1 MIAAFV
7 ILLLAIAFIIV
18 ATTRFRMHP
27 FMALLFAAYG
37 VGMLAGMPLADITP
51 TILSKFGST
60 LGSIG
65 IIIIAGT
72 IIGVMLEKSGATLVI
87 SKAILEKVSAKR
99 PNLALSLIGFLVSI
113 PVFCDAAFVILS
125 SLNKT
130 LSTRTK
136 TSVVSLSI
144 ALATGLFA
152 PHVLVPPTP
161 GPIAAAA
168 NLEIDNLF
176 LVIFV
181 GLLVAVPVVCVGYLF
196 SLFLAKKYPYS
207 ESAIEM
213 TKVLEK
219 PVDVQPKLTTAL
231 LPIFIPILLM
241 ALGTFSNILFDS
253 KGDFWFKNILIFLGN
268 PTTALLIGM
277 LFSLRLLPFTDEK
290 KSNTYI
296 AEGLKNAAMI
306 LMITGAGG
314 ALGGMIAYMPMGM
327 YLENLQL
334 TSLGLLLPFLI
345 AAVLK
350 TAQGSSTVSIITTS
364 AIVFEMLPALGL
376 DSESGKILTVMAV
389 GCGAMTVSHAN
400 DSYFWVV
407 SQLSGLHINTAY
419 KTLTIASLL
428 QGIVGILTVLALSL
442 FV

>member
-1 MIAAFV
+1 MIAAFG

-18 ATTRFRMHP
+18 ATTRFRLHP
-27 FMALLFAAYG
+27 FMALLFTAYG
-37 VGMLAGMPLADITP
+37 VGILAGMPLTEITP

-87 SKAILEKVSAKR
+87 SKAILDKLSAKR
-99 PNLALSLIGFLVSI
+99 PNLALSVIGFLVSI

-130 LSTRTK
+130 LSVRTK

-168 NLEIDNLF
+168 NLQIDNLF

-181 GLLVAVPVVCVGYLF
+181 GLLVAVPVVLVGYLF

-219 PVDVQPKLTTAL
+219 TVDVQPKLTTAL

-241 ALGTFSNILFDS
+241 ALGTFSNVLLDS
-253 KGDFWFKNILIFLGN
+253 DVVWLRNILGFLGN

-296 AEGLKNAAMI
+296 TEGLKNAAMI

-314 ALGGMIAYMPMGM
+314 ALGGVIAYMPMGM

-350 TAQGSSTVSIITTS
+350 TAQGSSTVSIITTT

-376 DSESGKILTVMAV
+376 DSESGKVLTVMAV

-428 QGIVGILTVLALSL
+428 QGITGILTVLALSL

>member
-1 MIAAFV
+1 MIAAFL
-7 ILLLAIAFIIV
+7 ILFLAIAFIIV

-27 FMALLFAAYG
+27 FLVLLLTAYG
-37 VGMLAGMPLADITP
+37 VGMLAGMPLVEITP

-87 SKAILEKVSAKR
+87 SKAILDKVSAKR

-130 LSTRTK
+130 LSARTK

-168 NLEIDNLF
+168 NLQIDNLF
-176 LVIFV
+176 LVILI
-181 GLLVAVPVVCVGYLF
+181 GLLVAVPVVLVGYLF
-196 SLFLAKKYPYS
+196 SLFLAEKYPYR
-207 ESAIEM
+207 ENPKEHA
-213 TKVLEK
+213 KDLEK
-219 PVDVQPKLTTAL
+219 QLAIQPKISTAL

-241 ALGTFSNILFDS
+241 ALGTFSNILFAS
-253 KGDFWFKNILIFLGN
+253 NGSAWLKSTLVFLGN
-268 PTTALLIGM
+268 PTTALLVGM
-277 LFSLRLLPFTDEK
+277 LFSLRLLPFTAEK
-290 KSNTYI
+290 KSNAYVT
-296 AEGLKNAAMI
+296 EGLKNAAMI

-314 ALGGMIAYMPMGM
+314 ALGGVIAYMPMGS

-334 TSLGLLLPFLI
+334 TNLGLLLPFLI

-350 TAQGSSTVSIITTS
+350 TAQGSSTVSIITTT

-407 SQLSGLHINTAY
+407 SQLSGLNIQTAY
-419 KTLTIASLL
+419 KTLTVASFL

-442 FV
+442 FI